1 MSTFDSKKMIA
12 LALGFGLATTASTA
26 VMAQETHRLTF
37 STYLPPAYE
46 YFWDPVQHF
55 VEQVE
60 QNSEGRIQIDVFHS
74 AQLFDGFEELEAV
87 SRGDVDIT
95 AMTGTYPSGTVRP
108 LSIFTLPFVFE
119 DVNHMQRALN
129 GGLLDLGIT
138 QEFMDNHGVKVLGV
152 APWDPYEF
160 YTKDKPLESVA
171 DFEGLTW
178 ATTGSTDA
186 RAMQVLGG
194 SPTGMGS
201 SELYLAFDRGVIDGT
216 PRPLLTG
223 IGRSLYEV
231 IEHIALGTFSVDT
244 SILSINVDTWNS
256 LPADLQQV
264 ITDAAASR
272 DALQFEMVA
281 DFIDESIDRYESL
294 GVSVKALDPAVLDE
308 LRTATQPVIDEW
320 LEEVSNG
327 PEYLNLVEETR

>member
-1 MSTFDSKKMIA
+1 MKTVSSFKKTA
-12 LALGFGLATTASTA
+12 LALTFGLATGAATTAT
-26 VMAQETHRLTF
+26 AQETYQLTF

-55 VEQVE
+55 VEEVE
-60 QNSEGRIQIDVFHS
+60 ANSDGRIQIDVFHS

-87 SRGDVDIT
+87 SRGDVDFT
-95 AMTGTYPSGTVRP
+95 AMTGTYPSGTIRP
-108 LSIFTLPFVFE
+108 LSIFTLPFVFD
-119 DVNHMQRALN
+119 DVDHMQRALN

-138 QEFMDNHGVKVLGV
+138 QEFMDDHGVKILGV

-160 YTKDKPLESVA
+160 YTKDQPLESVE
-171 DFEGLTW
+171 DFAGLTW

-201 SELYLAFDRGVIDGT
+201 GDLYLAFDRGVIDGT

-231 IEHIALGTFSVDT
+231 IDHIALGTFSVDT
-244 SILSINVDTWNS
+244 SILSVNAETWDS

-264 ITDAAASR
+264 VADAAASR
-272 DALQFEMVA
+272 DQMQFELVA
-281 DFIDESIDRYESL
+281 DFIDESIGRYESL
-294 GVSVKALDPAVLDE
+294 GVSVKALEPAVLDN
-308 LRTATQPVIDEW
+308 LRAATQPVIEEW
-320 LEEVSNG
+320 LEEVDNG
-327 PEYLNLVEETR
+327 SAYLDLVEETR

>member
-1 MSTFDSKKMIA
+1 MKKRA
-12 LALGFGLATTASTA
+12 LLKTTALTLTVGLATGMASTA
-26 VMAQETHRLTF
+26 IGQETYKMTF

-55 VEQVE
+55 VEKVE
-60 QNSEGRIQIDVFHS
+60 ADSNGRIEIDVFHS

-108 LSIFTLPFVFE
+108 LSIFTLPFVFD

-129 GGLLDLGIT
+129 GGLLDLGIRE
-138 QEFMDNHGVKVLGV
+138 EFMDDHGVKILGV

-160 YTKDKPLESVA
+160 YTRDEPLESVE
-171 DFEGLTW
+171 DFSGLTW

-231 IEHIALGTFSVDT
+231 IDHIALGTFSVDT
-244 SILSINVDTWNS
+244 SILSINAATWNS
-256 LPADLQQV
+256 LPEDLQQV
-264 ITDAAASR
+264 ITEAAESR
-272 DALQFEMVA
+272 DRMQFEMVA
-281 DFIDESIDRYESL
+281 DFIEESIGRYESL
-294 GVSVKALDPAVLDE
+294 GVSVKALEPAVLDD
-308 LRTATQPVIDEW
+308 LRVATQPVIEEW
-320 LEEVSNG
+320 LEEVGNG
-327 PEYLNLVEETR
+327 KEYLDLVEETR